1 MNRQEYMTEQ
11 KSINKWIDEWIE
23 IQWVD
28 GGCKQYFDFNIY
40 PIWSNISFM
49 ACTKETKLDVKAIV
63 NHGG

>member
-40 PIWSNISFM
+40 PI
-49 ACTKETKLDVKAIV
+49 
-63 NHGG
+63 